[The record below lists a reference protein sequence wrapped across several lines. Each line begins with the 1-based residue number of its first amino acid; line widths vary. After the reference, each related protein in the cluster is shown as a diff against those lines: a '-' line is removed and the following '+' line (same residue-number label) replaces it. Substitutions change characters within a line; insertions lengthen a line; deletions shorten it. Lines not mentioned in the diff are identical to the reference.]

1 MTTLDTTLI
10 TEAVS
15 GDIAGQA
22 FEGLYTM
29 DKHDKAEP
37 AVATSLPKK
46 SNDGKTLTINLR
58 KDAKWSNG
66 DPVTANDFVFAWR
79 KVVDPKTGSEFAYIM
94 SDIKNA
100 DQVNA
105 GKKPVKDLG
114 IKALNKYKLQVKLE
128 RPVPYINEL
137 LALNTFDLKMKK
149 WLKNMAKHM
158 VLLLIKQFTMDHSK

>member
-1 MTTLDTTLI
+1 
-10 TEAVS
+10 
-15 GDIAGQA
+15 
-22 FEGLYTM
+22 
-29 DKHDKAEP
+29 
-37 AVATSLPKK
+37 
-46 SNDGKTLTINLR
+46 
-58 KDAKWSNG
+58 
-66 DPVTANDFVFAWR
+66 
-79 KVVDPKTGSEFAYIM
+79 M

-137 LALNTFDLKMKK
+137 LALNTFDPQNEK